1 MKKNPFNDKLF
12 SLDIEEIK
20 QLGEKSVEIQNVILG
35 YHTKAIHLRGRNYD
49 FELVYIAENPD
60 SQTIEGYELQYKFES
75 QNHADI
81 VLAYCSF
88 IVDKFPFE
96 NLVRLY
102 NTYIDQM
109 RSVFSQEGIE
119 VITQADIDQIRS
131 KYGRGGTLA
140 AKAPCV
146 YLRTL
151 TEKELYRELFSFDY
165 SSFAI
170 EDDKKYV
177 YLIHSQSNG
186 YFKIGYSKNPLKR
199 EKTLQAEEPD
209 ISLLKIW
216 EGDGALEKSLHQKY
230 SHLRVRGEWFELTI
244 RELFELKAL

>member
-1 MKKNPFNDKLF
+1 MKEKLFSKKLF

-20 QLGEKSVEIQNVILG
+20 ELGEKYVEIQNVING
-35 YHTKAIHLRGRNYD
+35 YHMKAIHLRGGNYN
-49 FELVYIAENPD
+49 FELVYIAENPELKN
-60 SQTIEGYELQYKFES
+60 IEGYELQYKFES

-81 VLAYCSF
+81 ILTYCSF
-88 IVDKFPFE
+88 IVEKFPFE

-109 RSVFSQEGIE
+109 RSIFSQEGIE
-119 VITQADIDQIRS
+119 VVTQADIDQIRS
-131 KYGRGGTLA
+131 KYGRGGTIA
-140 AKAPCV
+140 VKSPCV
-146 YLRTL
+146 YLRTF

-165 SSFAI
+165 SSFVV

-177 YLIHSQSNG
+177 YLIYSQSNG
-186 YFKIGYSKNPLKR
+186 YFKIGYSKNPIKR
-199 EKTLQAEEPD
+199 EQTLQAEEPD

-216 EGDGALEKSLHQKY
+216 EGDRALEKSLHQKY

-244 RELFELKAL
+244 LELFELKEL